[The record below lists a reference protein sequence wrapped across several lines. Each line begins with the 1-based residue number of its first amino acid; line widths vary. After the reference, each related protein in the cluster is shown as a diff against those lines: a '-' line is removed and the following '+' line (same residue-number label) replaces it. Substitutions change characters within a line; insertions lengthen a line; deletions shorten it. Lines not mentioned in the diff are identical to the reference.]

1 MSASGENEGRMPV
14 DNLIRTWDDDILS
27 ITLNR
32 SERGNSLDTQ
42 TVEDLLDALEQA
54 KVRSCAVMIL
64 NGAGRNFCTGFDLSD
79 LDTVSDPDLLH
90 RFVRIELLLQSL
102 YHAPFPI
109 VVLAKGRSFGAGVDI
124 VCACSDRIATPDA
137 QFRMPGWRFDLALG
151 TRRLAGRIGADR
163 ARAILRDAAEFSA
176 RDALAWGMLTEL
188 AEESAWPATVRAAH
202 AKWSAISATARQH
215 LLALTACDTRAA
227 DLADLVRSASR
238 PGLRQR
244 IADYRAKG

>member
-1 MSASGENEGRMPV
+1 M
-14 DNLIRTWDDDILS
+14 DNLIQTWEGEILS
-27 ITLNR
+27 VTLNR
-32 SERGNSLDTQ
+32 PERGNSLDVR
-42 TVEDLLDALEQA
+42 TVEDMFDALEQA
-54 KVRSCAVMIL
+54 KARSCAVLIL
-64 NGAGRNFCTGFDLSD
+64 TGAGRNFCTGFDLSD
-79 LDTVSDPDLLH
+79 LDTVSDADLLH

-188 AEESAWPATVRAAH
+188 AEESAWPATIHAAH
-202 AKWSAISATARQH
+202 AKWSAISATARQQ
-215 LLALTACDTRAA
+215 LLALTANDTRAV
-227 DLADLVRSASR
+227 DLADLACSASR

-244 IADYRAKG
+244 IANYRAKG